1 MGRDGETPGER
12 TGERT
17 GESRGTA
24 RGAIRGPCRFAR
36 GNDASL
42 EEVAPRRRS
51 NRCGMRGC
59 PTSPDIGTGCSSITR
74 DRNRK
79 PSPGVGA
86 RATRA
91 HDAFRRRHGWPVD
104 HTAPSETLESP
115 CPRPAFRRLKTSGTH
130 ATGRSRAR
138 VRKIGVESRVASWT
152 CTVTRRGCPMFE
164 RSEDV
169 GTGGVTIT
177 RPSNGLR
184 EAPCPRLAFR
194 RLKTS
199 GTHASGKRRAARWC
213 TSRPVPPKHQRKPP
227 QRRPLK
233 TRQRPSGD
241 GRCVFVSLA
250 FARGLVRPR
259 RRRRS
264 YSSSRSRRGRRRS
277 SGPRSRSARASCDS
291 GGRPRAAGR

>member
-1 MGRDGETPGER
+1 MPAPCVPTTEVVGHPRKWSGPARER
-12 TGERT
+12 N
-17 GESRGTA
+17 A
-24 RGAIRGPCRFAR
+24 
-36 GNDASL
+36 
-42 EEVAPRRRS
+42 
-51 NRCGMRGC
+51 
-59 PTSPDIGTGCSSITR
+59 
-74 DRNRK
+74 
-79 PSPGVGA
+79 
-86 RATRA
+86 
-91 HDAFRRRHGWPVD
+91 
-104 HTAPSETLESP
+104 
-115 CPRPAFRRLKTSGTH
+115 
-130 ATGRSRAR
+130 
-138 VRKIGVESRVASWT
+138 GVEARVASWT

-184 EAPCPRLAFR
+184 EAPCPRPAFRRLKTSGTHATGRSRARVRNTGVESRGLNWTRVVTRRGCPMSERSEDVGTGGVTITDPSNGLREASCPRPVFR